1 MINRRL
7 KNLSYIGVNRME
19 TIAIIIVLIISLW
32 SVTKTLEKLADKI
45 LEKQNKQNEL
55 LEEILNKNW
64 KEIQL
69 IENDL
74 LN

>member
-32 SVTKTLEKLADKI
+32 SVTKTLEKLTDKI